1 MKKYILLVLCLL
13 SIVILSSCGDKYRKK
28 INEEYYEFS
37 LDDYP
42 RKGFMDNI
50 KQYRVTITAPY
61 LLSNFEKENSFS
73 IEVINDDDFLL
84 GVYIDNN
91 YYKYMKGVTYGEWL
105 QYESIM
111 KRRTSLS
118 DIEGMS
124 YKIQHYDGEIRDGI
138 DVKEYT
144 YKYDLN
150 EYVPFKREGKTL
162 ISMYYAK
169 RGRMVGINGEIKL
182 SNVLFS
188 VYFQNLKING
198 KEYYK
203 VYDVDATD
211 ISKAYITG
219 FEFDNG
225 NSIYYSGF
233 FSTMIV
239 YNYLIYTLDNKDFI
253 CFGTNKTEFMEYKE
267 KFGFKKRDY
276 IFLCKTGGT
285 IKDDVSDL
293 YGIGVDEILFYS
305 HEYLGEI
312 ITDEYKYY
320 VLLSVDKLRQILYT
334 DNVKNK

>member
-1 MKKYILLVLCLL
+1 MKKYINSFLFILIIFTLLL
-13 SIVILSSCGDKYRKK
+13 SLSSCGDKYRKK

-37 LDDYP
+37 LEDYP

-50 KQYRVTITAPY
+50 KQYRVTLTAPY

-105 QYESIM
+105 QYES
-111 KRRTSLS
+111 
-118 DIEGMS
+118 
-124 YKIQHYDGEIRDGI
+124 QHYDGEIRDGI

-150 EYVPFKREGKTL
+150 EYVPFKRDGKTL

-188 VYFQNLKING
+188 VYFKNLKING

-203 VYDVDATD
+203 VYDVEATD

-267 KFGFKKRDY
+267 KFDLKKRDY
-276 IFLCKTGGT
+276 IFLCKIEGT